1 MLYVSRYVGQT
12 KYGVVDTDDGVETV
26 VTYQDL
32 TEYVINNGLDI
43 KGVTIGYT
51 VRKRRR
57 VPYLSSVKVY
67 QNDSFLT
74 GKQAK
79 TKTLRGVD
87 IISNNGQIA
96 QINVGADGLKQPVRI
111 KLSDF
116 GTSCGEYI
124 FKHMPFLSNNALTI
138 ELDDNVAVGAKT
150 LKYFVNRGVVLDMT
164 AVTNPKVVE
173 YVAHEL
179 SSQDRWLERSTVS
192 VIDTPQRMDFYIAET
207 ILNRPMNGVPKIKSI
222 SDVVSD
228 PIAVNALITKKHRSE
243 FKGVSRAQFIAS
255 KSIKW
260 ANDTKRFVNWLASYG
275 CLTKSD
281 NYETLVNRSCLGVL
295 ACLRECSTCNNN
307 VLLRFENYLRYFT
320 PTEEIQNAFIQLFH
334 SASQWLFDIGLVE
347 GWIREVNY

>member
-32 TEYVINNGLDI
+32 TEYVLNNGLDI

-67 QNDSFLT
+67 QNGSFLT
-74 GKQAK
+74 AKQAK
-79 TKTLRGVD
+79 AKTLKGVD
-87 IISNNGQIA
+87 VIVNNGQIV
-96 QINVGADGLKQPVRI
+96 QINIPQDGLKQPTTI

-124 FKHMPFLSNNALTI
+124 FKNLPYLGNSSLTI
-138 ELDDNVAVGAKT
+138 ELDDSVAVSAKT
-150 LKYFVNRGVVLDMT
+150 FKYFVNRGVVIDMS

-179 SSQDRWLERSTVS
+179 STEDRWLERATVA
-192 VIDTPQRMDFYIAET
+192 VLDTPQRMDFYIAET
-207 ILNRPMNGVPKIKSI
+207 ILNRPMNGIPKIKSI

-228 PIAVNALITKKHRSE
+228 PKAVNILIAKKHRSE
-243 FKGVSRAQFIAS
+243 FKGVSRAKLLPS
-255 KSIKW
+255 KSVKW
-260 ANDTKRFVNWLASYG
+260 AHDTKRFVNWLASYG
-275 CLTKSD
+275 WLTKCE
-281 NYETLVNRSCLGVL
+281 NYETLVNRNCLGVL
-295 ACLRECSTCNNN
+295 ACLRECSMCNNN

-320 PTEEIQNAFIQLFH
+320 PTDEIQEAFVQLFK
-334 SASQWLFDIGLVE
+334 AAGPWLFDIGMVE
-347 GWIREVNY
+347 GWIREVTY